1 MSYQSGSVDTI
12 SRAEIQGD
20 PDDLVAI
27 FPTQEFGVNFLLENN
42 AWGLVRISREPV
54 YIAMYVSGPVR
65 EIKYIGK
72 VRDIVS
78 VNDIGGDLKS
88 SVKEYTS
95 KIGGGTA
102 NKLVRIEKNSL
113 YQLEEPIPFKNK
125 HPQSLRYAKL
135 RELRNATTTDDVL

>member
-1 MSYQSGSVDTI
+1 MSYDCGPEDTI
-12 SRAEIQGD
+12 SRAEIQGT

-27 FPTQEFGVNFLLENN
+27 FPTKEFGVDFLLENN
-42 AWGLVRISREPV
+42 AWGLVRISREPI
-54 YIAMYVSGPVR
+54 YIGMYVSSPVK

-78 VNDIGGDLKS
+78 VTEIGDDLKN

-102 NKLVRIEKNSL
+102 NKLVRIEKNGL
-113 YQLEEPIPFKNK
+113 YQLEEPIHFKNK

-135 RELRNATTTDDVL
+135 GELRSATTTDDVL

>member
-1 MSYQSGSVDTI
+1 MSYECGSVDTI
-12 SRAEIQGD
+12 SRAEIQGNS
-20 PDDLVAI
+20 DDLVAI
-27 FPTQEFGVNFLLENN
+27 FPTKEFGVDFLLENN
-42 AWGLVRISREPV
+42 VWGLVRISREPV
-54 YIAMYVSGPVR
+54 YIGMYVSSPVK

-72 VRDIVS
+72 VRDIIS
-78 VNDIGGDLKS
+78 VNEIGDDLKN

-135 RELRNATTTDDVL
+135 DELRNATTTDGVL

>member
-1 MSYQSGSVDTI
+1 MAYECDSVDTI

-54 YIAMYVSGPVR
+54 YIAMYVSSPVK

-78 VNDIGGDLKS
+78 VNDIEHDLKNS
-88 SVKEYTS
+88 IEEYTS
-95 KIGGGTA
+95 KLGGGTA
-102 NKLVRIEKNSL
+102 NKLVRLEKDTL
-113 YQLEEPIPFKNK
+113 YQFEEPIPFKNK

-135 RELRNATTTDDVL
+135 SELRNATTTDDVL